1 MFQTHKKQHH
11 IWLML
16 AFLLA
21 FISLLSGCASPT
33 SEPVPTALPEAT
45 QTPEVIVV
53 TEQLLETVDAEDLGG
68 VTWQWIGYR
77 ETSPA
82 FQGMIPDA
90 YNYTLTFNKDGTVS
104 IKADCNVAMGSYQ
117 LSSDQ
122 LTISLGPTTL
132 AECGPDSSYSQF

>member
-1 MFQTHKKQHH
+1 MFQTHKKQHP

-53 TEQLLETVDAEDLGG
+53 TEQLLETVDQSELFSA
-68 VTWQWIGYR
+68 TWQWIGLR
-77 ETSPA
+77 ETMPTAQS
-82 FQGMIPDA
+82 MIPDA
-90 YNYTLTFNKDGTVS
+90 
-104 IKADCNVAMGSYQ
+104 
-117 LSSDQ
+117 
-122 LTISLGPTTL
+122 
-132 AECGPDSSYSQF
+132 